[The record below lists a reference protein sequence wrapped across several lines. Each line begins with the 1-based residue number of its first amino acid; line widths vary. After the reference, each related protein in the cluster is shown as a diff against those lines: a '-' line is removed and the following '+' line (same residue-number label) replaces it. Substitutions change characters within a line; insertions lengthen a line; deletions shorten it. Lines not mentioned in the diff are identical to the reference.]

1 MNSCRRHVGQD
12 KHHKEYCILSAKPT
26 SARRVAMSFSWLMAE
41 KLISLGG
48 AAFVGILITRHLG
61 PNDYGLQSYVIT
73 IATLAVAISSLG
85 IGSVVTRDLTYEPGE
100 EPAILGSVSGLTV
113 GAALIATLISALWV
127 WFSPPVDHRITWL
140 IVAAVASGIVKRFD
154 FLEAWF
160 VVHDRVRPFAVARIT
175 VSVAFL
181 LLRFVLVILRA
192 DLETF
197 IWTFVAESVF
207 SGLRALAA
215 YRIATHHAIKWS
227 FKWSISS
234 NMLRRS
240 WPTLVSGITQF
251 IYLKV
256 DVLFLTWWVSSSA
269 AGIYSAAARLSEIWY
284 FVPNMLMSA
293 AFPTLLRLRKSDSLA
308 YKHRLQDILDV
319 LAAAGSI
326 VALAISLSAWFIIP
340 ALYGE
345 KFVGAVP
352 ILMIHIWAGV
362 FVFMRAVLSKWL
374 IAEELYILS
383 LITHGAGAII
393 NVGCNWLLIPKLG
406 GEGAAIATLV
416 SYATAGYLSLL
427 LDRRTRGMFWMMTK
441 SLFWFRRVPEAS
453 RITIKRLRGRT

>member
-1 MNSCRRHVGQD
+1 M
-12 KHHKEYCILSAKPT
+12 T
-26 SARRVAMSFSWLMAE
+26 SKVNNARRVVASFSWLMAE

-48 AAFVGILITRHLG
+48 AAFVGILVTRHLG

-73 IATLAVAISSLG
+73 IATLAVAVSSLG
-85 IGSVVTRDLTYEPGE
+85 IGSVVTRDLTYDPDD

-113 GAALIATLISALWV
+113 GAAVIATILTAIWV
-127 WFSPPVDHRITWL
+127 WFSPPIDGRITWL
-140 IVAAVASGIVKRFD
+140 IVAAVAAGIIKRFD

-160 VVHDRVRPFAVARIT
+160 VVHDKVRPFAIARIT

-181 LLRFVLVILRA
+181 VIRLILVFIDAGLEAFIWSFVL
-192 DLETF
+192 
-197 IWTFVAESVF
+197 ESIF

-215 YRIATHHAIKWS
+215 YRIATHMPVKWS
-227 FKWSISS
+227 FRWSISF
-234 NMLRRS
+234 NLLRRS

-256 DVLFLTWWVSSSA
+256 DVIFLTWWVSSSA

-293 AFPTLLRLRKSDSLA
+293 AFPTLLRLRKGDVGA
-308 YKHRLQDILDV
+308 YQRKLQDILDL
-319 LAAAGSI
+319 LAAAGTL
-326 VALAISLSAWFIIP
+326 VAIAVSLSAWFIIP
-340 ALYGE
+340 ALYGND
-345 KFVGAVP
+345 FTGAVP
-352 ILMIHIWAGV
+352 IIMIHIWAGV

-383 LITHGAGAII
+383 LVTHGAGAVI
-393 NVGCNWLLIPKLG
+393 NVGCNWILIPKLG
-406 GEGAAIATLV
+406 GVGAAIATLV

-441 SLFWFRRVPEAS
+441 SLVWFRRTPEALQLLL
-453 RITIKRLRGRT
+453 RRLQKAQS